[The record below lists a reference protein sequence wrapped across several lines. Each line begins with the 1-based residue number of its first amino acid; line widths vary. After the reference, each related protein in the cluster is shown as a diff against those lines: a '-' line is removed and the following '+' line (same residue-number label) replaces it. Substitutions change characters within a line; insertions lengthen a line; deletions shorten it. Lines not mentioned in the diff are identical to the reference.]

1 MLILRTLHYVGFEA
15 KILHKSYIEP
25 YTEPYILEHELNTK
39 FEEGKEKLEE
49 GKEKLEEGKEK
60 FEEGKEKFE
69 EGKEKF
75 EEGKF

>member
-1 MLILRTLHYVGFEA
+1 MLHCVWFEA
-15 KILHKSYIEP
+15 KILHKTYIKT

-39 FEEGKEKLEE
+39 FEEGKEKLGE
-49 GKEKLEEGKEK
+49 GKEKFEEGKEK

-75 EEGKF
+75 EEGK